1 MNKVE
6 LSVNI
11 GAIMRKC
18 IKVTGAVF
26 IRGNRVLAAQRGAEK
41 ILGGYWEFPGGKIEP
56 GETAKESLEREI
68 REELQCTAIVGEL
81 LTTTDY
87 DYPFGTVSL
96 TTFLCELG
104 DEEPSLTEHQD
115 IRWVA
120 PEDLKSLEWAPAD
133 IPAVDLLVERLG

>member
-1 MNKVE
+1 MHAMIEVTAA
-6 LSVNI
+6 VI
-11 GAIMRKC
+11 RKQ
-18 IKVTGAVF
+18 G
-26 IRGNRVLAAQRGAEK
+26 RVLICQRPEGKSCA
-41 ILGGYWEFPGGKIEP
+41 LLWEFPGGKIEP

-68 REELQCTAIVGEL
+68 REELQCTAIVGEF

-87 DYPFGTVSL
+87 EYPFGTISL
-96 TTFLCELG
+96 STFLCELG

-133 IPAVDLLVERLG
+133 IPAVDLLVERLGR

>member
-1 MNKVE
+1 MGKRIN
-6 LSVNI
+6 
-11 GAIMRKC
+11 
-18 IKVTGAVF
+18 VTGAVF
-26 IRGNRVLAAQRGAEK
+26 IRDNKILAAQRGAEK
-41 ILGGYWEFPGGKIEP
+41 SLGGYWEFPGGKIEP

-68 REELQCTAIVGEL
+68 REELQCTAIVGEF

-87 DYPFGTVSL
+87 EYPFGTISL
-96 TTFLCELG
+96 STFLCELG

-133 IPAVDLLVERLG
+133 IPAVDLLVERLGR